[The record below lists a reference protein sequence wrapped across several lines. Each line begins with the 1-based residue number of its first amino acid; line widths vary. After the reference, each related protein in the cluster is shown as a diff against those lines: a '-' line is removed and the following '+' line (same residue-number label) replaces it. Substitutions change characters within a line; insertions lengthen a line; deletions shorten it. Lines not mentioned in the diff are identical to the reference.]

1 MHKHSHNLYVP
12 FFHRMTATLSGFLV
26 CASPPTAA
34 TPSLSPVAGT
44 GLWRYIG
51 SVSQTALRVFSCL
64 PNDLTIMACI
74 TWHFSDAF
82 FADEGTSRK
91 AQHYNNCGLHWF
103 CWGLAF
109 LRRCGTWPTASWRP
123 TTLVTVAT
131 WTQWLCLLM
140 APCVHLVEG
149 YEIDFV
155 LNDSGDSFWACRFH
169 QWWIWSI
176 CIRLMKNQR
185 LFLRDA
191 CIFLNCILS
200 GVTCRGRYKGIKPCN
215 YGFGNYLFSKV
226 VSSVV
231 TDMLV
236 SSYCWAIISTL
247 FLVMLNMCTCC

>member
-1 MHKHSHNLYVP
+1 MP
-12 FFHRMTATLSGFLV
+12 FFAGWQPLWVGFL
-26 CASPPTAA
+26 CALLPQQQQPHHC
-34 TPSLSPVAGT
+34 LLWLGQDCKGT
-44 GLWRYIG
+44 SVLFHKQLW
-51 SVSQTALRVFSCL
+51 VFSCL
-64 PNDLTIMACI
+64 PDDLKIMACI

-82 FADEGTSRK
+82 FADEGRSWK
-91 AQHYNNCGLHWF
+91 AQLYNNCELHWF

-149 YEIDFV
+149 YEIDLV

-169 QWWIWSI
+169 QWWIWNI

-191 CIFLNCILS
+191 CIF
-200 GVTCRGRYKGIKPCN
+200 
-215 YGFGNYLFSKV
+215 
-226 VSSVV
+226 
-231 TDMLV
+231 
-236 SSYCWAIISTL
+236 
-247 FLVMLNMCTCC
+247 